1 MKFVQNNKIL
11 VDSNAETAEIS
22 AEISA
27 EKAQLPLAS
36 LRLTLRSLRLCVE
49 IVFLFGSGFAGLGSV
64 GLQASAAKPLAYG
77 RGSDWGLR

>member
-11 VDSNAETAEIS
+11 VDSNAETAEPS

-36 LRLTLRSLRLCVE
+36 LRFPQRSLRLCVE
-49 IVFLFGSGFAGLGSV
+49 IVFLFGSGFAGLGSADRNSGRSLTV
-64 GLQASAAKPLAYG
+64 GTPG
-77 RGSDWGLR
+77 

>member
-11 VDSNAETAEIS
+11 VDSNAETAEPS

-36 LRLTLRSLRLCVE
+36 LRFPQRSLRLCVE
-49 IVFLFGSGFAGLGSV
+49 IVFLFGSGFAGLGYILNFWQV
-64 GLQASAAKPLAYG
+64 H
-77 RGSDWGLR
+77 RILRCCYNLN

>member
-36 LRLTLRSLRLCVE
+36 LRLALRL
-49 IVFLFGSGFAGLGSV
+49 SGNFS
-64 GLQASAAKPLAYG
+64 
-77 RGSDWGLR
+77 